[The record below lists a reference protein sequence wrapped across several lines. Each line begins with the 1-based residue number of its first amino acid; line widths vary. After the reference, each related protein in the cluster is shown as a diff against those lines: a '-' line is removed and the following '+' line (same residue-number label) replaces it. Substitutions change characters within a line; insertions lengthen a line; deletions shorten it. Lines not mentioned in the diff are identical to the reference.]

1 MTVLVSTRVQGDR
14 PDDSGAA
21 AVEFAL
27 VVPVLLLILFG
38 IIQYSFYFWAL
49 QGGSD
54 AARDAARRAAVGSPV
69 TCAAFVTSVSTSL
82 GAVKTGNVSIKR
94 DYESATGAIVP
105 GESVTVT
112 VAFDSFDFNF
122 PLVPFVDNGRVSQQA
137 TARVEIV
144 PDLTLGDCA

>member
-1 MTVLVSTRVQGDR
+1 LTVTVRIRVQGDR

-27 VVPVLLLILFG
+27 VVPVLLLIVFG
-38 IIQYSFYFWAL
+38 VVQYSFYFWAL

-69 TCAAFVTSVSTSL
+69 TCAAFVTSVSTNIAAL
-82 GAVKTGNVSIKR
+82 KTGNVSVKR
-94 DYESATGAIVP
+94 DYSATGSVAP
-105 GESVTVT
+105 GDTVTVT
-112 VAFDSFDFNF
+112 VAFDSLDFNF
-122 PLVPFVDNGRVSQQA
+122 PFVPFVDSGRVFQQA
-137 TARVEIV
+137 TARVENV